1 MHQFT
6 PSGIRKLSLV
16 CLCLVLGSTSL
27 VLADPPPG
35 GNWPQWRG
43 VRRDNVSDD
52 RDLLK
57 DWPADGPRLG
67 WEAKGL
73 GPGYAGVAVA
83 AGRVYTM
90 GDGEDACYVIALDE
104 ATGNRI
110 WAAKVGPPGD
120 GGGYPGPRSTPT
132 VDPADGK
139 HLYALGQHGDIVCIE
154 IDGGKEVWHK
164 QMKADLHGIQVGM
177 DLSGR
182 AVPAWGYSEGL
193 LVDGDRLVC
202 TPGGGRGTLAALD
215 KRTGEVLW
223 RTTDWTDPAVYCS
236 IVPATIA
243 GVRQYVQLTG
253 WTLAGVEPETGKV
266 LWRQGRLG
274 GPAVIATP
282 VVRGDDVY
290 VTSGYGIGC
299 QRVHVTKAADGTF
312 FAEVAYWNRSMKNHI
327 GGVVLVGDCI
337 YGSSDPGILVC
348 MDLATGDVKWKDRS
362 VGKGSVVAADGMLY
376 VRSEDGK
383 GTVALIEA
391 KPDGYKEHG
400 RFDPPDRSKQSS
412 WPPPVVTGGRLYLR
426 DQDVLLCY
434 DVRSK

>member
-1 MHQFT
+1 
-6 PSGIRKLSLV
+6 
-16 CLCLVLGSTSL
+16 
-27 VLADPPPG
+27 
-35 GNWPQWRG
+35 
-43 VRRDNVSDD
+43 VSEDSS
-52 RDLLK
+52 LLK
-57 DWPADGPRLG
+57 DWPADGPPLA

-73 GPGYAGVAVA
+73 GPGYAGVCVA

-90 GDGEDACYVIALDE
+90 GDAEDACYLIALDE
-104 ATGNRI
+104 ATGKRL
-110 WAAKVGPPGD
+110 WAAKVGPPGG

-132 VDPADGK
+132 LDPADGK
-139 HLYALGQHGDIVCIE
+139 RLYVLGQHGDILCLEV
-154 IDGGKEVWHK
+154 DGGKVVWHK
-164 QMKADLHGIQVGM
+164 HMKDDLHGLQVGM

-182 AVPAWGYSEGL
+182 PVPAWGYSEGL
-193 LVDGDRLVC
+193 LVDGDRVVC
-202 TPGGGRGTLAALD
+202 TPGGSKGTLAALD
-215 KRTGEVLW
+215 KRTGDVLW

-236 IVPATIA
+236 IMPATIA
-243 GVRQYVQLTG
+243 GVRQFVQLTG

-282 VVRGDDVY
+282 IIRGDDVY

-299 QRVHVTKAADGTF
+299 QRVHVTKEADGTLS
-312 FAEVAYWNRSMKNHI
+312 ADVAYWNRLMKNHI
-327 GGVVLVGDCI
+327 GGVVLVGDSI

-383 GTVALIEA
+383 GTVALVEA
-391 KPDGYKEHG
+391 KPDGYREHG
-400 RFDPPDRSKQSS
+400 RFDPPDRSRQAS
-412 WPPPVVTGGRLYLR
+412 WPPPVVTGGKLYLR

-434 DVRSK
+434 DVRKR